1 MTMIYEVPD
10 ELALQEWFAST
21 FIVSSASNAEEL
33 YSSAT
38 PIKQATLYYIPKSG
52 ELLLLAPHHMLDGK
66 GMLLLCHNYLNALT
80 TPSQNITLKFGDEY
94 TRLAPAIEEVL
105 GFPKQPTSEQAEK
118 ALSIAMSY
126 ASSLPGIGPVSKVG
140 QVPPGRCQSTELVFS
155 TQTTEMIIKACKNN
169 SITVTSA
176 IHAAYIQAIVKYA
189 DPNSH
194 RSRYANSATF
204 DLRPHLPEP
213 YSTSQ
218 YAASVYFTPYP
229 LIIDL
234 LPFWESAHTLN
245 KYYQTTIK
253 DDPEFLELNGHIM
266 RVMLNAI
273 QTPEFQA
280 IPISGDAIVSRM
292 GVAERYVQRAY
303 GNMTVRDIRMGVDVL
318 LGPSVLFVYTFQDQ
332 LRLAYSFND
341 GYEDPTKIDS
351 YLKEIERVL
360 VEELLG

>member
-1 MTMIYEVPD
+1 MVYEVPD
-10 ELALQEWFAST
+10 EQTLQEWFAST
-21 FIVSSASNAEEL
+21 FIVSSASNAAEL

-52 ELLLLAPHHMLDGK
+52 EILLRAPHNLLDGK
-66 GMLLLCHNYLNALT
+66 GML
-80 TPSQNITLKFGDEY
+80 
-94 TRLAPAIEEVL
+94 
-105 GFPKQPTSEQAEK
+105 
-118 ALSIAMSY
+118 
-126 ASSLPGIGPVSKVG
+126 
-140 QVPPGRCQSTELVFS
+140 
-155 TQTTEMIIKACKNN
+155 
-169 SITVTSA
+169 
-176 IHAAYIQAIVKYA
+176 
-189 DPNSH
+189 
-194 RSRYANSATF
+194 
-204 DLRPHLPEP
+204 
-213 YSTSQ
+213 
-218 YAASVYFTPYP
+218 YFTPYP
-229 LIIDL
+229 LTIDL

-280 IPISGDAIVSRM
+280 IPISRDAIVSSM

-303 GNMTVRDIRMGVDVL
+303 GNMTVRDIRMGLDVL

-341 GYEDPTKIDS
+341 GYEEPTKIDC

-360 VEELLG
+360 IKELLG